1 MGSTGLPS
9 TTLHETVWL
18 DANRFYDAEQRYY
31 DVSLSDMARKKNPGS
46 PTASGV
52 SQSSLASEIA
62 FARQKIQNFLKSGDS
77 GIDSSSSILS
87 RLEKV
92 EKENHALKENIDRL
106 ISEMQGVMSE
116 LSLVKDSMLIANL
129 HAKDSNQVK
138 QDPVQKI
145 NVPNGT
151 SAPDDDD
158 LDLFGSDEENEEESK
173 LKEERV
179 KAYAAKK
186 SKKPALV
193 AKSSVVLDVKP
204 WDDETD
210 MKAMETSVRAISTD
224 GLVWGASKLVPLA
237 YGIKKLQI
245 VAIVED
251 DKVSVDWLQETICE
265 IEELVQS
272 VDIAAF
278 NKL

>member
-1 MGSTGLPS
+1 MGSTGMPA
-9 TTLHETVWL
+9 TTLRETVWIE
-18 DANRFYDAEQRYY
+18 ANRFYDAEQRYY
-31 DVSLSDMARKKNPGS
+31 EVSVSDMARQKNPGS
-46 PTASGV
+46 PSATGML
-52 SQSSLASEIA
+52 QSSLASEIA

-77 GIDSSSSILS
+77 GIDSSSSLLS
-87 RLEKV
+87 RMERV
-92 EKENHALKENIDRL
+92 EKENHVLKENLDKL
-106 ISEMQGVMSE
+106 ISQMEVMVSE
-116 LSLVKDSMLIANL
+116 LSVVKEYMLKTDLHTKDS
-129 HAKDSNQVK
+129 KQVK
-138 QDPVQKI
+138 QDAVQKVS
-145 NVPNGT
+145 VPNGT
-151 SAPDDDD
+151 SAPDDND
-158 LDLFGSDEENEEESK
+158 LDLFGSDEENEEEMK

-186 SKKPALV
+186 SKKPVLV
-193 AKSSVVLDVKP
+193 PKSSVVLDVKP

-210 MKAMETSVRAISTD
+210 MKAMETAVRAISSD
-224 GLVWGASKLVPLA
+224 GLIWGASKLVPLA
-237 YGIKKLQI
+237 YSIKKLQI